1 MRHVIRLAAPALA
14 ATLLASAAAAVEGD
28 VVMKRKAGAGAGLPP
43 AVFPHWI
50 HRIRYRCYA
59 CHDSLFKMAR
69 TEGAGVMDAIAA
81 GKSCGACHDGKTAW
95 AVSFETC
102 NRCHVAR

>member
-1 MRHVIRLAAPALA
+1 MRQVIRLWVPVLA
-14 ATLLASAAAAVEGD
+14 ATLLAGAAAAVEGD
-28 VVMKRKAGAGAGLPP
+28 VVQLRKGGDVAGTPP
-43 AVFPHWI
+43 SVFPHWI

-59 CHDSLFKMAR
+59 CHDALFKMGRA
-69 TEGAGVMDAIAA
+69 ESADVMPAIAK

-95 AVSFETC
+95 GVSFETC